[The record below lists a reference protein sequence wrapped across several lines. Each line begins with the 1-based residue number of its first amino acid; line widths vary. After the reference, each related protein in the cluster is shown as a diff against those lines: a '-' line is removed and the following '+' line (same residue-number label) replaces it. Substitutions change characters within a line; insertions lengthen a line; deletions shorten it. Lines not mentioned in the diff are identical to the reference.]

1 MLLTKP
7 LCCELTSMLRAAAAA
22 AAVSTTEQ
30 RMQESSEG
38 GAESVEAQKERVTG
52 AASELQA
59 RMLTYADVC

>member
-1 MLLTKP
+1 
-7 LCCELTSMLRAAAAA
+7 MLRAAAAA

-30 RMQESSEG
+30 RRMQESSEG